1 MRSYF
6 GWFVAK
12 ACSVT
17 WRLICAPSSTCR
29 SRKVKCDEAKPVC
42 GSCVK
47 ASRKC
52 VFPESAAF
60 RNSKPDRHSQS
71 PRGPRTRR
79 SNPQHTW
86 VDVPADLTFVHV
98 TTPCDPKVIEGS
110 KEHSRASAQPLEE
123 DVVLGANHDEPTEST
138 TSAGAW
144 STPPQPQESSQLS
157 SPSSYTHFSSFSDLT
172 GEYGLDMLN
181 GFGSRASDATSL
193 LRDDAPYTSAPL
205 DQVHGQRDE
214 CDTNHHVLELRLL
227 KHFRDGPGQWMD
239 LFDTSAYFSRKV
251 PVLASTSNMLRCS
264 LCAVAAKHIQRKHHL
279 AVNLPLSSYQIT
291 PTPSDRQ
298 EENWEYVS
306 AKYYQKAI
314 INLKTA
320 VDSLALD
327 DDLDRSSSPPDEI
340 FAVIAVLCMY
350 ESMDAPGTAW
360 KAHLSALPLFTSNDN
375 TEEDR
380 RYKVRIPR
388 TAIKSPVFWSLARQ
402 DILCA
407 FISESQTRLKVEDL
421 MFWHNAGLTTDEICF
436 QLPLTPGLFPDDNNS
451 SAVQEDIKAKQLIC
465 ILGKAINFIT
475 SGDALD
481 PKDFARPPGQR
492 LLVGVAQEQLLECW
506 NAIVSELRQW
516 YEALPVTFAPSVRT
530 RRARNTALSSGQKNQ
545 DFQQIWYD
553 IPACAATMQ
562 YYHMACI
569 LLLVNRPQEST
580 AIRSTV
586 SARLQSYRHDEQR
599 ALYHARE
606 ICGISNAEPAEPFRI
621 HSVQPLFVAGQV
633 FHESE
638 DHCMVTELLLG
649 IERDLGW
656 STASYIAK
664 LGDEWYAVRGF
675 DTATML

>member
-6 GWFVAK
+6 G
-12 ACSVT
+12 C
-17 WRLICAPSSTCR
+17 STCR

-52 VFPESAAF
+52 VFPEAAAF
-60 RNSKPDRHSQS
+60 RNSKPTRHSQS

-79 SNPQHTW
+79 SNPPHTW

-98 TTPCDPKVIEGS
+98 TTPCDPKVTEGS
-110 KEHSRASAQPLEE
+110 KDHSRAFSQPLEE
-123 DVVLGANHDEPTEST
+123 DVVLGANHDEPAEST
-138 TSAGAW
+138 TSAGAC
-144 STPPQPQESSQLS
+144 STPLQPQDTSQLS
-157 SPSSYTHFSSFSDLT
+157 SPSSYTHFSGLSDLT
-172 GEYGLDMLN
+172 REYGLDMLN
-181 GFGSRASDATSL
+181 GLGSRASDATSL
-193 LRDDAPYTSAPL
+193 LRDDAPYTSAPS

-214 CDTNHHVLELRLL
+214 CDTDHHVLELRLL

-264 LCAVAAKHIQRKHHL
+264 LCAVAAKHIQRKQHL
-279 AVNLPLSSYQIT
+279 TLNLSLSSSQGT

-314 INLKTA
+314 TNLKTA

-327 DDLDRSSSPPDEI
+327 DDLVRSSIPPDEI

-360 KAHLSALPLFTSNDN
+360 KAHLIALPLFMSNDN
-375 TEEDR
+375 TEDDR
-380 RYKVRIPR
+380 RYK
-388 TAIKSPVFWSLARQ
+388 
-402 DILCA
+402 
-407 FISESQTRLKVEDL
+407 
-421 MFWHNAGLTTDEICF
+421 
-436 QLPLTPGLFPDDNNS
+436 LPLTPGLFPDDNDS
-451 SAVQEDIKAKQLIC
+451 SALQEGIKAKQLIC
-465 ILGKAINFIT
+465 IIGKVINFIT

-481 PKDFARPPGQR
+481 PEDFARPPGQR

-506 NAIVSELRQW
+506 NAMVSELRQW

-530 RRARNTALSSGQKNQ
+530 RTARNTALSSGQQNQ
-545 DFQQIWYD
+545 DFQQIRYD

-606 ICGISNAEPAEPFRI
+606 ICGISNAEPAEPLRI
-621 HSVQPLFVAGQV
+621 HPVQPLFVAGQV

-638 DHCMVTELLLG
+638 DQCMVTELLLG

-664 LGDEWYAVRGF
+664 LEDEWYAVRGF